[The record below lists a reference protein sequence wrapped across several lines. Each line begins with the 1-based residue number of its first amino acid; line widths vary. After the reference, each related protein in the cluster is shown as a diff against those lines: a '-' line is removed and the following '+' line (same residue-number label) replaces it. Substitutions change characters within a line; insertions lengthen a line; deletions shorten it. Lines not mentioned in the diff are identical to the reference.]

1 MHCASRGGSA
11 PQPCISIIGMA
22 GAGKSTVG
30 QSLAQLLGWAF
41 MDIDYLM
48 ESLYASRLQGV
59 TDELSK
65 EAFLDLEAC
74 VVGSVR
80 APRTVLAT
88 GGSVIYRETA
98 MRHLAA
104 QGPVVHLDVP
114 FAIIE
119 ERIARNPERGLAI
132 APGQTLRGLFEER
145 EALYR
150 RYADL
155 CCPAEGRTPQQC
167 AGWIRDRLLEQ
178 GRIAPEPCADR

>member
-1 MHCASRGGSA
+1 MHCATCGGAA

-30 QSLAQLLGWAF
+30 LALAHELGWAF
-41 MDIDYLM
+41 MDTDHLM
-48 ESLYASRLQGV
+48 EALYASRLQGV

-74 VVGSVR
+74 VVSSVR

-88 GGSVIYRETA
+88 GGSVIYREQT
-98 MRHLAA
+98 MRRLAS
-104 QGPVVHLDVP
+104 QGPVVHLEVP
-114 FAIIE
+114 FALIE

-150 RYADL
+150 RYADVL
-155 CCPAEGRTPQQC
+155 CPAEGRTPQQC
-167 AGWIRDRLLEQ
+167 AAWIQERLTAL
-178 GRIAPEPCADR
+178 GYLVP

>member
-1 MHCASRGGSA
+1 MHCAACGVEG

-30 QSLAQLLGWAF
+30 QALARLLDWAF
-41 MDIDYLM
+41 MDSDYLM
-48 ESLYASRLQGV
+48 EALYASRLQGV

-65 EAFLDLEAC
+65 DAFLDLEGC

-88 GGSVIYRETA
+88 GGSVIYREET
-98 MRHLAA
+98 MRRLARL
-104 QGPVVHLDVP
+104 GPVVHLEVP
-114 FAIIE
+114 FAVIE
-119 ERIARNPERGLAI
+119 ERVARNPERGLAI

-150 RYADL
+150 RYADVQ
-155 CCPAEGRTPQQC
+155 CPALGRTPQQC
-167 AGWIRDRLLEQ
+167 AEWIRDRLTAL
-178 GRIAPEPCADR
+178 GRMAS

>member
-1 MHCASRGGSA
+1 MLHASPDEIPR
-11 PQPCISIIGMA
+11 PCISIIGMA

-30 QSLAQLLGWAF
+30 QALAQTLGWAF
-41 MDIDYLM
+41 MDSDYLM
-48 ESLYASRLQGV
+48 EALYGSRLQGV

-80 APRTVLAT
+80 AARTVLAT
-88 GGSVIYRETA
+88 GGSVVYREAA
-98 MRHLAA
+98 MRHLASL
-104 QGPVVHLDVP
+104 GPVVHLEVP
-114 FAIIE
+114 LALIE

-150 RYADL
+150 RYAGL
-155 CCPAEGRTPQQC
+155 HCPAAGRTPQQC
-167 AGWIRDRLLEQ
+167 AEWIRDRLQEQ
-178 GRIAPEPCADR
+178 GCIAPGTCGDR

>member
-1 MHCASRGGSA
+1 MHCAPCGGA
-11 PQPCISIIGMA
+11 PEPCISIIGMA

-30 QSLAQLLGWAF
+30 QALAQSLDWAF
-41 MDIDYLM
+41 MDSDYLM

-88 GGSVIYRETA
+88 GGSVIYREAA

-104 QGPVVHLDVP
+104 QGPVVHLEVS
-114 FAIIE
+114 FEVIE

-145 EALYR
+145 EVLYR
-150 RYADL
+150 RYAGL
-155 CCPAEGRTPQQC
+155 HCPAAGRTPQQC
-167 AGWIRDRLLEQ
+167 AEWIRDRLQEQ
-178 GRIAPEPCADR
+178 GCIAPGTCGDR

>member
-1 MHCASRGGSA
+1 MHCASRGHV

-30 QSLAQLLGWAF
+30 QALAQLLDWAF
-41 MDIDYLM
+41 MDSDYLM
-48 ESLYASRLQGV
+48 EALYGSRLQGV
-59 TDELSK
+59 TDELAK
-65 EAFLDLEAC
+65 AAFLDLEAC
-74 VVGSVR
+74 VVRSVR

-88 GGSVIYRETA
+88 GGSVVYREEA
-98 MRHLAA
+98 MRHLAS
-104 QGPVVHLDVP
+104 QGPVVHLEVP
-114 FAIIE
+114 FALIE

-145 EALYR
+145 EALYH

-167 AGWIRDRLLEQ
+167 AAWIRDRLAEC
-178 GRIAPEPCADR
+178 GYSAPLPD